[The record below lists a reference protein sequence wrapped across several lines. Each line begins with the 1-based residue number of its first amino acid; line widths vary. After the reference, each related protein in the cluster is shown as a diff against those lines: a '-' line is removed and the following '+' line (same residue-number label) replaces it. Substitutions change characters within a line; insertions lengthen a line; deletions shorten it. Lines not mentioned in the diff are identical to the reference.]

1 MFPDH
6 FLDTNVVIGSK
17 FFWDRHNKQATQY
30 FERLKHEKITQHI
43 SMRMVTECEHVID
56 DIRSVCVGF
65 LDGLSTKNFATIC
78 EKDIV
83 EEIYNYHDEYIET
96 HQLFPDEE
104 ERLYQFLKTFA
115 LLSKKR

>member
-43 SMRMVTECEHVID
+43 SMRMVTECGHVID
-56 DIRSVCVGF
+56 DIRGVCVEF
-65 LDGLSTKNFATIC
+65 FEELSTKSFATIC